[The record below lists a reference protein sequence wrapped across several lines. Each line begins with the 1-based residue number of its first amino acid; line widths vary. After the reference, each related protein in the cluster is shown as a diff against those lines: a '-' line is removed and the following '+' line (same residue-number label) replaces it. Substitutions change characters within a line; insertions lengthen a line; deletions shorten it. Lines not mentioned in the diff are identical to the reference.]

1 MSVCPC
7 RAFDEKPLDYSA
19 CCAPLHEGKTQP
31 ATPENLMRARYS
43 AYAKKNMEFI
53 DATQI
58 MLEGETFN
66 QAEALK
72 WAESS
77 DWKGL
82 KIVSTKKGGVT
93 DTTGIVEFE
102 AHYQDKASGKDL
114 IHKETAL
121 FEKAGGQW
129 KFKDGNIAGAQPIK
143 RLEPK
148 VGRNDPCPCGS
159 GKKSKKCCAA

>member
-1 MSVCPC
+1 MSTCPC
-7 RAFDEKPLDYSA
+7 RTFETPAQDYSA
-19 CCAPLHEGKTQP
+19 CCGPVHEGKKT
-31 ATPENLMRARYS
+31 AESAEKLMRARYS
-43 AYAKKNMEFI
+43 AYAKKNMSFI
-53 DATQI
+53 DGTQI
-58 MLEGETFN
+58 MLEGESFN
-66 QAEALK
+66 QDEALK

-77 DWKGL
+77 EWKGL
-82 KIVSTKKGGVT
+82 KVVGTKKGVGN

-102 AHYQDKASGKDL
+102 AHYQDKASGKEL
-114 IHKETAL
+114 VHKETAL

-148 VGRNDPCPCGS
+148 VGRNDPCACGS

>member
-7 RAFDEKPLDYSA
+7 RAFDTKPLDYAA
-19 CCAPLHEGKTQP
+19 CCAPLHEGKAQ
-31 ATPENLMRARYS
+31 ASSPENLMRARYS
-43 AYAKKNMEFI
+43 AYAKKNMGFI

-58 MLEGETFN
+58 MQEGETFN

-77 DWKGL
+77 EWKGL
-82 KIVSTKKGGVT
+82 KIVSTKKGGPT
-93 DTTGIVEFE
+93 DATGIVEFE
-102 AHYQDKASGKDL
+102 AHYQDKASAKDL

-121 FEKAGGQW
+121 FEKAGGHW

-148 VGRNDPCPCGS
+148 VGRNDPCSCGS

>member
-1 MSVCPC
+1 MSICPC
-7 RAFDEKPLDYSA
+7 RALESKPASYES
-19 CCAPLHEGKTQP
+19 CCGPLHKGTP
-31 ATPENLMRARYS
+31 ASTAEALMRARYS
-43 AYAKKNMEFI
+43 AYAKEDMAFI

-72 WAESS
+72 WAQSS
-77 DWKGL
+77 NWKGL
-82 KIVSTKKGGVT
+82 KIVGTKKGAAG
-93 DTTGIVEFE
+93 DNSGIVEFE

-129 KFKDGNIAGAQPIK
+129 KFKDGNISGAQPIK

-148 VGRNDPCPCGS
+148 VGRNDPCACGS
-159 GKKSKKCCAA
+159 GKKFKKCCAA